1 MKEQTMRIPLIAGN
15 WKMYKTVGEA
25 VTLVK
30 ALLAELGP
38 TLDREVLVC
47 PPFTALHPLNSL
59 LAGTPIALGAQDLF
73 HEPQGAYTGAISPL
87 MLRDVGCR
95 YVIVGHSERRQ
106 YFGDDDALVNRK
118 LRAAL
123 LDGLRPILCVGES
136 KPQRDTGLAE
146 QVVVA
151 QVRAGLAGISAAELM
166 EVVIA
171 YEPIWAIGTGDT
183 ATPADAQ
190 AMHATIRI
198 TLATLHTP
206 ELAKRVRIQYGGS
219 VKPDNVDELMAQPD
233 IDGALVGG
241 ASLKAESFLRII
253 HFSR

>member
-1 MKEQTMRIPLIAGN
+1 
-15 WKMYKTVGEA
+15 MYKTVGEA
-25 VTLVK
+25 VELVEG
-30 ALLAELGP
+30 LLAGLGDV
-38 TLDREVLVC
+38 TDREVLVC
-47 PPFTALHPLNSL
+47 PPFTALYPLSPL
-59 LAGTPIALGAQDLF
+59 LAETPIALGAQDLF
-73 HEPQGAYTGAISPL
+73 YEAQGAFTGAVSPQ

-106 YFGDDDALVNRK
+106 IFGEDDTLVGKK

-123 LDGLRPILCVGES
+123 ADGLRPILCVGET
-136 KPQRDTGLAE
+136 KPQRDSGDAE
-146 QVVVA
+146 TVVVT
-151 QVRAGLAGISAAELM
+151 QVRADLEGVTGDQMA

-190 AMHATIRI
+190 GMHATIR
-198 TLATLHTP
+198 ATLT
-206 ELAKRVRIQYGGS
+206 ELYGDEVAQSVRIQYGGS

-241 ASLKAESFLRII
+241 ASLKADSFLRIV
-253 HFSR
+253 HFQ